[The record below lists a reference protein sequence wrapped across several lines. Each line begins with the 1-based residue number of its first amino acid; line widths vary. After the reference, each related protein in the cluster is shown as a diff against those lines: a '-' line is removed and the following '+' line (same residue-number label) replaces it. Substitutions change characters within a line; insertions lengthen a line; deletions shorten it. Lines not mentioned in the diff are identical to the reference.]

1 MVGVASL
8 DIRAQHQTA
17 IDDQRHTLTQLSRVL
32 AEDTSR
38 YASVVDLVLRDVQ
51 SRIAEL
57 GIALPEQFRHDL
69 AGEATFSL
77 LRARVRDLSQASA
90 IALIDATG
98 RMVNSSRAWP
108 PPTLD
113 AHDRDF
119 FQYFATHDDPAPYL
133 GAVERSRVTD
143 ALTLFMARRID
154 GPHGEFLGVV
164 VGALDIAELTGR
176 YQAVLT
182 QSGESITLLR
192 RDGLVLARYPNGDT
206 AVGQRLPPE
215 SAWYGVVA
223 AGGGTYSSPGY
234 LGPGPLIV
242 SASPVSGYGMVVDFT
257 IAESA
262 ALAGWRHQ
270 AIVTAAAAL
279 AASIGVVALFGV
291 IAAQFRRLQ
300 RAAEALRAGERRI
313 RDFAETGSDWFWE
326 QDADLRFSWISVDS
340 PVRRPEDQS
349 YIGQTHWE
357 RAGADPADAAWAAH
371 NADLAARRPFRDFR
385 YHRLGRDGREL
396 HVSISGNPVYDDAGR
411 FIGYRGTG
419 RDVTARMQAQEELRE
434 AKEQA
439 EAASRVKSEFLAT
452 MTHELRT
459 PLNAIIGFS
468 EILTAGVPGRLNPKQ
483 AGYVEHIHEGGEL
496 LLRIVNDVL
505 NLAQVDAGTLTLNED
520 EDVNVNRIADACIAL
535 IREQANAA
543 GLRLSLDIE
552 DRMPLLVVDPA
563 RLKQILL
570 NLLSNAI
577 KFTDPGGSVTLAIDR
592 AEDGGVAFK
601 VRDTGLGMTAAEIE
615 VALQPFGQVD
625 SSLSR
630 RHNGTGLGLP
640 LARTLAELHGG
651 SLHVDSEKGRG
662 TTMTVALP
670 PSRVLADLDVSMMIA
685 HAT

>member
-1 MVGVASL
+1 MSSTSLTKHARYNVRTTIRAIAIVVGILIVAMWAAVGFSVATARQDALDDASAEGRNLMIAFRAEVAYILRGVEGEMNLLAERMRRERGNFDLYAWGQENVLVAPGVAQATIIGPDGIL
-8 DIRAQHQTA
+8 RQTTIEPHPRP
-17 IDDQRHTLTQLSRVL
+17 IDLSDRSHFRIQRDEGFHGLAVGQTVFTRLSGL
-32 AEDTSR
+32 P
-38 YASVVDLVLRDVQ
+38 
-51 SRIAEL
+51 
-57 GIALPEQFRHDL
+57 ALPISR
-69 AGEATFSL
+69 
-77 LRARVRDLSQASA
+77 RVEVA
-90 IALIDATG
+90 
-98 RMVNSSRAWP
+98 
-108 PPTLD
+108 
-113 AHDRDF
+113 
-119 FQYFATHDDPAPYL
+119 
-133 GAVERSRVTD
+133 
-143 ALTLFMARRID
+143 D
-154 GPHGEFLGVV
+154 GTFLGVLV
-164 VGALDIAELTGR
+164 VLVAPGALTTLHKTIDLGQHDVMTLSGLDDVIRARFSADSPDGTVGIGRSIAGGPRPAHLDEDAEGWFVRTSRMDGMTRIYTYGRVGDYPLVVTVGLDLKRELAAWWWHAVVIVIVAFGATLLLTG
-176 YQAVLT
+176 
-182 QSGESITLLR
+182 
-192 RDGLVLARYPNGDT
+192 
-206 AVGQRLPPE
+206 
-215 SAWYGVVA
+215 
-223 AGGGTYSSPGY
+223 
-234 LGPGPLIV
+234 
-242 SASPVSGYGMVVDFT
+242 
-257 IAESA
+257 
-262 ALAGWRHQ
+262 
-270 AIVTAAAAL
+270 L
-279 AASIGVVALFGV
+279 AAYLIHEIRIRAANEDKLAVSNVALT
-291 IAAQFRRLQ
+291 
-300 RAAEALRAGERRI
+300 ESTER
-313 RDFAETGSDWFWE
+313 AET
-326 QDADLRFSWISVDS
+326 A
-340 PVRRPEDQS
+340 
-349 YIGQTHWE
+349 
-357 RAGADPADAAWAAH
+357 
-371 NADLAARRPFRDFR
+371 NLA
-385 YHRLGRDGREL
+385 
-396 HVSISGNPVYDDAGR
+396 
-411 FIGYRGTG
+411 
-419 RDVTARMQAQEELRE
+419 
-434 AKEQA
+434 
-439 EAASRVKSEFLAT
+439 KSQFLAN
-452 MTHELRT
+452 MSHELRT